1 MTFLELLND
10 IGWFEWIFYIFII
23 FVAFCFIFNKEISY
37 AFNVNEHYNVPLLSS
52 IWYAIFIPDVFLKDN
67 SSYFNK
73 TSARQL
79 EMYLNALGSGTVQMK
94 RALNHIELS
103 EVGKNRRIPVKFYI
117 SEQNSVLVDGGSI
130 VLPPHLLIQVM
141 RLWYDSEKNVQKN
154 KKKTLLT

>member
-37 AFNVNEHYNVPLLSS
+37 AFNVNEHYASPFFSS
-52 IWYAIFIPDVFLKDN
+52 IWYAIFIPDVFLKEN
-67 SSYFNK
+67 GSYFNK

-79 EMYLNALGSGTVQMK
+79 EMYLNALGSGAVQMK
-94 RALNHIELS
+94 RTENHIELG
-103 EVGKNRRIPVKFYI
+103 EVSKNRRYPIKFYI
-117 SEQNSVLVDGGSI
+117 TEQNSVLVDGSTI
-130 VLPPHLLIQVM
+130 VLPPHVLIQVM
-141 RLWYDSEKNVQKN
+141 RLWYDSDKEVKKK